1 MQQTDLTGQKTGDQ
15 PPAFLLKGSMLT
27 LTTLE
32 LLTSD
37 LAALDDQLAEK
48 AAQAP
53 DFFRDAPLILALD
66 KRQPGEL
73 PDLAELLAICRKHGL
88 RTLAIRSEQEDELA
102 AAAAIDLPVLPLSL
116 ARERALPL
124 AQPKAAESK
133 EPELL
138 PARIIN
144 SPVRSGQQ
152 IYAKNA
158 DLIVTASV
166 SAGAELL
173 ADGHI
178 HVYGAL
184 RGRALAGISGN
195 TQARIF
201 CQQLG
206 AELVSIAGQYKIAED
221 LRRIP
226 AWGNPAQ
233 IYLDDEQMQIVA
245 L

>member
-1 MQQTDLTGQKTGDQ
+1 MEQTDLLEQSSEPQQ
-15 PPAFLLKGSMLT
+15 PVFQLKGSMLT

-32 LLTSD
+32 LLD
-37 LAALDDQLAEK
+37 NNLAALDAQLTEK

-53 DFFRDAPLILALD
+53 DFFQNAPLILALD
-66 KRQPGEL
+66 KRRPGEL
-73 PDLAELLAICRKHGL
+73 PDLSELIAICRKHGL
-88 RTLAIRSEQEDELA
+88 RTLAVRCEQEEELA
-102 AAAAIDLPVLPLSL
+102 AANAINLPILPLSL
-116 ARERALPL
+116 ARERAMP
-124 AQPKAAESK
+124 AQQPAAPK

-144 SPVRSGQQ
+144 TPVRSGQQ

-178 HVYGAL
+178 HVYGAM
-184 RGRALAGISGN
+184 RGRALAGIGGN
-195 TQARIF
+195 TEARIF
-201 CQQLG
+201 CQQLA

-226 AWGNPAQ
+226 AWGGAAQ
-233 IYLDDEQMQIVA
+233 IYLDSEQMHIIA

>member
-1 MQQTDLTGQKTGDQ
+1 MESTDLQEQAAEQQT
-15 PPAFLLKGSMLT
+15 PAFQLKGSMLT

-32 LLTSD
+32 LLGND
-37 LAALDDQLAEK
+37 LTKLDNQLAEK

-53 DFFRDAPLILALD
+53 EFFRDAPLILALD

-73 PDLAELLAICRKHGL
+73 PDLAELLALCRKHGL
-88 RTLAIRSEQEDELA
+88 RPLAIRSEQADELA
-102 AAAAIDLPVLPLSL
+102 AAAAIDLPTLPLSL
-116 ARERALPL
+116 ARERALPGQS
-124 AQPKAAESK
+124 QPKAPK
-133 EPELL
+133 QPERL
-138 PARIIN
+138 PARIIDT
-144 SPVRSGQQ
+144 PVRSGQQ
-152 IYAKNA
+152 VYAKNA

-178 HVYGAL
+178 HVYGAM
-184 RGRALAGISGN
+184 RGRALAGINGD

-226 AWGNPAQ
+226 AWGNAAQ
-233 IYLDDEQMQIVA
+233 ISLDGEQMHILA

>member
-1 MQQTDLTGQKTGDQ
+1 MQPTDLPEQEAPQQ
-15 PPAFLLKGSMLT
+15 PPAFQLKGSMLT

-32 LLTSD
+32 LLGND
-37 LAALDDQLAEK
+37 LAVLDSQLAEK

-53 DFFRDAPLILALD
+53 DFFQDAPLILALD
-66 KRQPGEL
+66 KREEGEL
-73 PDLAELLAICRKHGL
+73 PDLTELLALCRRHGL
-88 RTLAIRSEQEDELA
+88 RPLAIRTEQEDELA

-116 ARERALPL
+116 ARDRALPT
-124 AQPKAAESK
+124 QPKEPIIK
-133 EPELL
+133 KPELL

-144 SPVRSGQQ
+144 TPVRSGQQ

-184 RGRALAGISGN
+184 RGRALAGIGGN
-195 TQARIF
+195 TEARIF

-226 AWGNPAQ
+226 AWGGPAQ
-233 IYLDDEQMQIVA
+233 ISLDGEQMHIVA